1 MAWMLRQAIAGI
13 VLCCGL
19 SGAAEEPETAAATT
33 AGHAVSLRVEVEGDL
48 FATAAAEGEAV
59 RRPIKLGA
67 RFDFLERPAAAAGA
81 GEVARRYR
89 IARAEIETQGQ
100 RAIQNLASDARE
112 LVVTL
117 EGTTPKPFLEE
128 GYLSRDEADLLDV
141 PFDPLLVDGLK
152 PAQPVSEGNS
162 WKLPGDL
169 VAGLLAIDTVESGHI
184 EAKLKQA
191 ADDRATIRFEGS
203 IVGAA
208 DGAPTRIQVVGEA
221 TAAVRTPEESPQPAE
236 RPDQDQDQDGRSGEE
251 DGPDAADGLDAA
263 TWAFDGPID
272 GLKATIIE
280 RREASWVAPGLDV
293 RATITMS
300 RSPAD
305 EAAVEGEADRVADG
319 LAAALADRPAGKG
332 RPGVVWQRHRQGRYS
347 AVLDARWRVV
357 EDGPEGLVLRLSDRG
372 KLVAQ
377 CSILPLPRVAADAP
391 PAEQA
396 VREDV
401 RRSLGDQFGLLT
413 GSEAATREDGTRI
426 VRVVADGAADGR
438 AFRWIHYVLTDPAGH
453 RLAVTFMHEPGLVD
467 RFAAADRELI
477 AGVALLPDPPP
488 RQAIAPQEATR

>member
-13 VLCCGL
+13 VLYCGL
-19 SGAAEEPETAAATT
+19 SGAAEPETAAAIT
-33 AGHAVSLRVEVEGDL
+33 AGHAVSLQVDVEGDL
-48 FATAAAEGEAV
+48 FASAAAESEAV
-59 RRPIKLGA
+59 RRPIKLEA
-67 RFDFLERPAAAAGA
+67 RFDFLERPAPAAGA
-81 GEVARRYR
+81 ADVARRYR

-184 EAKLKQA
+184 EAKLMHV

-208 DGAPTRIQVVGEA
+208 DGAPTRIQVMGEA
-221 TAAVRTPEESPQPAE
+221 TAAVRTPDENPTPVES
-236 RPDQDQDQDGRSGEE
+236 RDQDGRSGED
-251 DGPDAADGLDAA
+251 DGPDDADSPDAA
-263 TWAFDGPID
+263 SWAFDGPIE
-272 GLKATIIE
+272 GLKATITE
-280 RREASWVAPGLDV
+280 RREAGWVAPGLDV

-305 EAAVEGEADRVADG
+305 EATVEVEADRVADG

-413 GSEAATREDGTRI
+413 GSEASTREDGTRI
-426 VRVVADGAADGR
+426 VRVVAEGAADGR

-488 RQAIAPQEATR
+488 RQAGAPQEATR

>member
-1 MAWMLRQAIAGI
+1 MAWTSRQSIAGV
-13 VLCCGL
+13 VLCFGL
-19 SGAAEEPETAAATT
+19 SGATAAPEAAAPTT

-48 FATAAAEGEAV
+48 FATAAAEAEAV
-59 RRPIKLGA
+59 RRPIKLAA
-67 RFDFLERPAAAAGA
+67 RFDFLEWPAPAAGA
-81 GEVARRYR
+81 GEVSRRYR
-89 IARAEIETQGQ
+89 IARAEIETPDQ
-100 RAIQNLASDARE
+100 RVLQHLASDARE

-117 EGTTPKPFLEE
+117 EGMTPKPFLKE

-152 PAQPVSEGNS
+152 PAQPVSEGTS

-169 VAGLLAIDTVESGHI
+169 VAGLLAIDTVESGQI
-184 EAKLKQA
+184 EAQLTRV
-191 ADDRATIRFEGS
+191 ADDQATIRFEGS

-208 DGAPTRIQVVGEA
+208 DGAPTRIQVVGEV
-221 TAAVRTPEESPQPAE
+221 TAAVRTHEESPPPAE
-236 RPDQDQDQDGRSGEE
+236 SQDQDGRSGEE
-251 DGPDAADGLDAA
+251 AGPDDAAGSDAA
-263 TWAFDGPID
+263 TWAFDGPIV
-272 GLKATIIE
+272 GLEATITE
-280 RREASWVAPGLDV
+280 RREAGWVAPGLDV

-300 RSPAD
+300 RFAAG
-305 EAAVEGEADRVADG
+305 EAAVEVEADRVADG

-391 PAEQA
+391 PAEET
-396 VREDV
+396 VRDDV

-413 GSEAATREDGTRI
+413 GSEASTREDGTRI
-426 VRVVADGAADGR
+426 VRVVAEGAADGR

-453 RLAVTFMHEPGLVD
+453 RLAVTFMHEPGLMD
-467 RFAAADRELI
+467 QFAAADRELI
-477 AGVALLPDPPP
+477 AGVVLLPDLPP
-488 RQAIAPQEATR
+488 RQAGAPQDAAR